1 MEDKNT
7 KKTIQQGQQVENG
20 KNMVVILIIT
30 LNISGLNAQLK
41 IRNC

>member
-7 KKTIQQGQQVENG
+7 KKKIQQGHQVENG
-20 KNMVVILIIT
+20 KNMVVIVIIT

>member
-7 KKTIQQGQQVENG
+7 KKKIQQRHQVENG
-20 KNMVVILIIT
+20 KNMVVIVIIT